1 MSARRFVI
9 QHSSVLTR
17 LNTTEGDIMNPK
29 HQYHSRTAQRVGSS
43 VRRVCAVATAL
54 ACVPLAA
61 CNIGDLLEVNPDVNT
76 VDARRYPPLLGETMR
91 GATVDL
97 NFAYDIWVMGSGM
110 FGNEMNSVSF
120 LRWEMANRIPSQT
133 IGTSA
138 GTGASSPND
147 RGVRANFPA
156 WYAYLQAA
164 LASTSRTLTKMSAGG
179 FPEITDPAASAQFA
193 KLNLYRGF
201 EIIWLSDVWCDFVLD
216 GKPKVYSSRE
226 GWTLA
231 AEHFQKVL
239 AASRAEPADRQAALA
254 GLARVQRL
262 LGNWTQAVQF
272 AQQVDTAFQ
281 FQATYSTI
289 LTANTNRI
297 WFHLWSFGEHTV
309 SARWRNLTL
318 DGTGTADPRVRLQ
331 PNPVSPLG
339 TLDQLFAPFKV
350 PSGSSPLNITSGVEA
365 RFILAEAAIA
375 ANDLQQAVNLLNA
388 IRRTR
393 GVTLA
398 WQPATLDRTTV
409 LNKLIDERGRTLLF
423 EGVRVADLRFYKKT
437 YGIDL
442 WHSTIPQGSVVGT
455 ATCHPLQQTEIDN
468 IPGISTYTFK
478 GDTYVTGS

>member
-1 MSARRFVI
+1 MPAK
-9 QHSSVLTR
+9 SSSDLTR
-17 LNTTEGDIMNPK
+17 WKDIMTSIPLCSRS
-29 HQYHSRTAQRVGSS
+29 SRTARWHM
-43 VRRVCAVATAL
+43 RRVCAAATAVVL
-54 ACVPLAA
+54 LPLAA
-61 CNIGDLLEVNPDVNT
+61 CNVSDLLDVNPDVNT
-76 VDARRYPPLLGETMR
+76 VDATRNPPLLVETMR

-97 NFAYDIWVMGSGM
+97 NFAYDIWVMGAGM

-156 WYAYLQAA
+156 WYAYLQQA

-179 FPEITDPAASAQFA
+179 FTGQADPTTSPEFA

-201 EIIWLSDVWCDFVLD
+201 EIIWLADVWCDFVLD
-216 GKPKVYSSRE
+216 GKAKVYTSKE

-239 AASRAEPADRQAALA
+239 ALPRAEAADRQAALA

-272 AQQVDTAFQ
+272 AQQVDTSFQ
-281 FQATYSTI
+281 FQATYSTV
-289 LTANTNRI
+289 LTANTNRV

-318 DGTGTADPRVRLQ
+318 DGTTTPDPRVRLQ

-350 PSGSSPLNITSGVEA
+350 ASGNSPLNITSGVEA

-375 ANDLQQAVNLLNA
+375 ANDLPQAVNILNA

-398 WQPATLDRTTV
+398 WQPATLDRSTV

-442 WHSTIPQGSVVGT
+442 WHTSIPQGSAVGT
-455 ATCHPLQQTEIDN
+455 STCHPLQQTEIDN
-468 IPGISTYTFK
+468 IPEIGSYTFR

>member
-1 MSARRFVI
+1 MNRLSDLH
-9 QHSSVLTR
+9 HSQGFRGACV
-17 LNTTEGDIMNPK
+17 N
-29 HQYHSRTAQRVGSS
+29 
-43 VRRVCAVATAL
+43 VRRVRAVAITL
-54 ACVPLAA
+54 MLGLLQACSVS
-61 CNIGDLLEVNPDVNT
+61 DLLEVTPDVNT
-76 VDARRYPPLLGETMR
+76 VDARRNPPLLGETMR

-97 NFAYDIWVMGSGM
+97 NFAYDIWVMGSAI

-133 IGTSA
+133 IGLSA
-138 GTGASSPND
+138 GTGAASPND

-156 WYAYLQAA
+156 WYAYLQQA
-164 LASTSRTLTKMSAGG
+164 LAGSSRSLTKLKAGG
-179 FPEITDPAASAQFA
+179 FPQVTDPTTSAEFA
-193 KLNLYRGF
+193 KLSLFRGF
-201 EIIWLSDVWCDFVLD
+201 ELIWLSDVWCDFVLD
-216 GKPKVYSSRE
+216 AEPKVYTSRE
-226 GWTLA
+226 GWGLA
-231 AEHFQKVL
+231 AQQFQQVL
-239 AASRAEPADRQAALA
+239 AAGRAEPADRQAALA
-254 GLARVQRL
+254 GLARVHRL

-272 AQQVDTAFQ
+272 AQQVDTSFQ

-318 DGTGTADPRVRLQ
+318 DGTSTPDPRVRLQ

-350 PSGSSPLNITSGVEA
+350 ASGSSPLNITSGVEA

-375 ANDLQQAVNLLNA
+375 ASNLQQAVTLLNT
-388 IRRTR
+388 IRRQR
-393 GVTLA
+393 AVTTE

-409 LNKLIDERGRTLLF
+409 LNKLIDERGRTLLL
-423 EGVRVADLRFYKKT
+423 EGVRVGDLRFYKKA

-442 WHSTIPQGSVVGT
+442 WHTSIPQGSTVGT
-455 ATCHPLQQTEIDN
+455 TTCHPLQQTEIDN
-468 IPGISTYTFK
+468 IPGISNYTFR

>member
-1 MSARRFVI
+1 MKPIHEYRRQAVDSVGWRVRRF
-9 QHSSVLTR
+9 SV
-17 LNTTEGDIMNPK
+17 
-29 HQYHSRTAQRVGSS
+29 
-43 VRRVCAVATAL
+43 VAAAL
-54 ACVPLAA
+54 VSVPLAA
-61 CNIGDLLEVNPDVNT
+61 CSDLLDVNPDVNT
-76 VDARRYPPLLGETMR
+76 VDARRNPPLLGETMR

-97 NFAYDIWVMGSGM
+97 NFAYDIWLMGSGM

-156 WYAYLQAA
+156 WYAYLQQA
-164 LASTSRTLTKMSAGG
+164 LASTSRTLAKISAGG
-179 FPEITDPAASAQFA
+179 FPTITDPMTSAEFA
-193 KLNLYRGF
+193 KLSLYRGF
-201 EIIWLSDVWCDFVLD
+201 ELVWLSDVWCDFVLD
-216 GKPKVYSSRE
+216 AEPKVYTSRE

-231 AEHFQKVL
+231 AEQFQKVL
-239 AASRAEPADRQAALA
+239 AAGRAEPADRQAALA
-254 GLARVQRL
+254 GLARVHRL

-309 SARWRNLTL
+309 SARWRNLTI
-318 DGTGTADPRVRLQ
+318 DGIGTPDPRVRLQ
-331 PNPVSPLG
+331 TNPVSPLG
-339 TLDQLFAPFKV
+339 TLDQLHAPFKV
-350 PSGSSPLNITSGVEA
+350 PSGNSPLNITSGVEA

-375 ANDLQQAVNLLNA
+375 ANDLQRAVNLLNA
-388 IRRTR
+388 IRRQR
-393 GVTLA
+393 GVTTE
-398 WQPATLDRTTV
+398 WQPPTLDRTTV
-409 LNKLIDERGRTLLF
+409 LTKLIDERGRTLLF
-423 EGVRVADLRFYKKT
+423 EGVRVGDLRFYKKA

-442 WHSTIPQGSVVGT
+442 WHSTIPQGSTVGN

-468 IPGISTYTFK
+468 IPGISNYTFK